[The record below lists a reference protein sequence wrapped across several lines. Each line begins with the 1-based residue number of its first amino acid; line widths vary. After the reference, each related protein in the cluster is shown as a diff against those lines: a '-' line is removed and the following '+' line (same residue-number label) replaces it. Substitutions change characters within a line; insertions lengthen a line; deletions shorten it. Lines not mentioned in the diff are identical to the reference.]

1 MPVSEVKLPEPL
13 TSTCG
18 ITGWMGSG
26 VAVGTG
32 VGVAVGTG
40 AAGVG
45 VAVGATDGT
54 IAGVGWGVSKAGCIS
69 TLGVTVFA

>member
-1 MPVSEVKLPEPL
+1 MPVSEVKLPEPM
-13 TSTCG
+13 TSPCG
-18 ITGWMGSG
+18 ITGWTCSV
-26 VAVGTG
+26 VAVGMG

-45 VAVGATDGT
+45 VAVGATDGS
-54 IAGVGWGVSKAGCIS
+54 IAGVGWGVSKAGCVS